1 MPLTQLQT
9 RAQIGIEAPE
19 VRVEVH
25 LSGGLPAFNVVG
37 VPETAVR
44 EARDRVRSAILN
56 TGFEFPARRITV
68 NLAPADLPK
77 RGGHYDLP
85 IALGILAASAQ
96 IDGGLLTAIDCYGEL
111 ALSGECRHV
120 EGLIPALIASRAA
133 GRAVVVPAANRDEA
147 ALVTALDARLA
158 HSLHAVCASLNGG
171 DPLPPVCPSLA
182 ADRSA
187 SNLDLDEIRG
197 QAQARRALEIAACG
211 GHHLLLI
218 GPPGC
223 GKTMLAQRMN
233 TILPPLDDDE
243 ALQTASIRSICRLP
257 VDAERWRL
265 RPFRAP
271 HHTVSAI
278 ALAGGG
284 SHPRPGEI
292 SLAHNGVLFLDELTE
307 FDRRALEVLR
317 EPLETGQIHIARA
330 ARQAIFPAR
339 FQLIAAMNPCPGGC
353 ASVAACDCSS
363 EQLVRYRHKLSA
375 PWLDRIDLRV
385 ELAPLAHAEIIAP
398 AAEPAESSAP
408 IRARVTAARQ
418 RQLDRQGC
426 VNARLAQRQLA
437 RHCALD
443 ARGEKILNRALDRFR
458 LSARSY
464 HNLLRVARSIADLG
478 GCARIDASHLGEA
491 LSYRALER
499 PGENSGN

>member
-1 MPLTQLQT
+1 MPLTQYHT
-9 RAQIGIEAPE
+9 RAQLGIDAPE

-37 VPETAVR
+37 LPETAVR
-44 EARDRVRSAILN
+44 EARDRVRSAIQN
-56 TGFEFPARRITV
+56 TGFEFPACRITV

-77 RGGHYDLP
+77 AGGRYDLP
-85 IALGILAASAQ
+85 IALGILGASSQ
-96 IDGGLLTAIDCYGEL
+96 IDRRGLAAVDCYGEL
-111 ALSGECRHV
+111 ALSGECRRV
-120 EGLIPALIASRAA
+120 DGLLPALVASRAA
-133 GRAVVVPAANRDEA
+133 GRSVLVPAANRDEA
-147 ALVTALDARLA
+147 ALVATLDARLA
-158 HSLHAVCASLNGG
+158 DSLHAVCASLNGG
-171 DPLPPVCPSLA
+171 EALPAVEPSPPAPPVEF
-182 ADRSA
+182 D
-187 SNLDLDEIRG
+187 LDLAEVRG

-211 GHHLLLI
+211 DHHLLLV

-223 GKTMLAQRMN
+223 GKSMLAQRMT
-233 TILPPLDDDE
+233 TILPPLDED
-243 ALQTASIRSICRLP
+243 AAMQSASIRSICRLP
-257 VDAERWRL
+257 VDARRWRL

-330 ARQAIFPAR
+330 ARQAVFPAR
-339 FQLIAAMNPCPGGC
+339 FQLVAAMNPCPGGC
-353 ASVAACDCSS
+353 ESIAACDCSP
-363 EQLVRYRHKLSA
+363 EQLGRYRHKLSA

-385 ELAPLAHAEIIAP
+385 ELARIERAEIVADGVAP
-398 AAEPAESSAP
+398 GETSARV
-408 IRARVTAARQ
+408 RARVTAARE
-418 RQLDRQGC
+418 RQLRRQGC
-426 VNARLAQRQLA
+426 VNSRLAQRDLA

-443 ARGEKILNRALDRFR
+443 SAGEEILVRALERFR

-464 HNLLRVARSIADLG
+464 HKLLRIARSIADLA
-478 GCARIDASHLGEA
+478 GCERIEAPQVGEA
-491 LSYRALER
+491 LAYRALQR
-499 PGENSGN
+499 SKGDD